1 VCFAFSI
8 VSQPCSASA
17 VWSRPYVDTPK
28 SYPIWL
34 NPDVRKYSPGS
45 NGLTGTISIVSP
57 FRVIRRSVILGDRK
71 LAVIGL
77 LIHP

>member
-1 VCFAFSI
+1 M
-8 VSQPCSASA
+8 
-17 VWSRPYVDTPK
+17 
-28 SYPIWL
+28 WL